1 MDIGFIWD
9 EDKYREVQR
18 KHDVKFYEVVFA
30 FDDPKGYETLDPQ
43 GHEDRWMWVGATVN
57 GRVLAVIC
65 SEEDAPLYR
74 LITAFDAKGEY
85 LNEYSNRSGI

>member
-18 KHDVKFYEVVFA
+18 KHNVRFYEVVSA

-43 GHEDRWMWVGATVN
+43 GHEDRWMLVGATFN
-57 GRVLAVIC
+57 GRVLAVIF
-65 SEEDAPLYR
+65 SEEGAPPYR
-74 LITAFDAKGEY
+74 LITAFEAKGEY
-85 LNEYSNRSGI
+85 LNGYKGRAGI

>member
-1 MDIGFIWD
+1 MDVGFIWD

-18 KHDVKFYEVVFA
+18 KHKVQFYEVVSA

-65 SEEDAPLYR
+65 SEEDMPLNR

-85 LNEYSNRSGI
+85 LNGYD